1 LSQGATPAR
10 LDVLLGNAHIEAV
23 LYRRGGKPKGMAD
36 HDDLF
41 TSQMLALDFTPPEL
55 PADAATSATVE
66 AADRISRSWTSTHVG
81 VLRPGSEAHKREV
94 CRMFRETFNPY
105 RPSVIPW
112 PELSPEMLQRLTSLP
127 IWDIAVHTEGRAR
140 LRFAAYA
147 GSLDDPDVRAAVM
160 LNAWEEN
167 RHKEVL
173 ANLVKVYGIRLASEP
188 PYRYPRDPEWTYL
201 VTGYSECIDS
211 FFAFGLFE
219 LARRSGFFP
228 PELVETFEP
237 VIQEECRHIL
247 LFVNLVAW
255 RRANLPWWRRLYFEL
270 RVAAAWM
277 AIAWER
283 IVLARGMGAKSNS
296 TGQDSNFTASSAKA
310 VTPVEMDVRD
320 LMVLCLKENDR
331 RFAGYDPR
339 LLRPTTVPH
348 LIRLALLVTKPWTGK
363 KHRHRA
369 QPERWHNP

>member
-1 LSQGATPAR
+1 
-10 LDVLLGNAHIEAV
+10 
-23 LYRRGGKPKGMAD
+23 MAD

-41 TSQMLALDFTPPEL
+41 TTQMLALGFTPPEL
-55 PADAATSATVE
+55 PADPPTSAVAE

-81 VLRPGSEAHKREV
+81 GLRPGSEAHKREV

-105 RPSVIPW
+105 RPSIIPW
-112 PELSPEMLQRLTSLP
+112 PKLSPEMLQRLTSLP

-173 ANLVKVYGIRLASEP
+173 ANLVKAYGIRLANEP

-255 RRANLPWWRRLYFEL
+255 RRANLPWWRRFYFEL

-283 IVLARGMGAKSNS
+283 IVLARGLGAESNG

-310 VTPVEMDVRD
+310 VSPVEVDARD
-320 LMVLCLKENDR
+320 LMMLCLNENDR

-339 LLRPTTVPH
+339 LLRPTTVPR
-348 LIRLALLVTKPWTGK
+348 LVRLALLVVRPRTRK
-363 KHRHRA
+363 KHRRGVQSKSWEA
-369 QPERWHNP
+369 D